1 MPEYSVLVSI
11 QILMFYTCVSF
22 CPQGGEGWFP
32 SMHHRSHDQGVCIQ
46 EDSHPGSM
54 HQGGFA
60 SRSSAYRGS
69 ASGGG
74 SVGHI
79 SQDTWDTMG
88 YGQQAGGMHPTR
100 MFSCTKMSRERLCKS
115 FKSSNPLYLLTFS
128 IHNAR
133 QVQDFVTYYVQFK
146 NFSKH

>member
-1 MPEYSVLVSI
+1 MCHSVHR
-11 QILMFYTCVSF
+11 
-22 CPQGGEGWFP
+22 EGRDGFP
-32 SMHHRSHDQGVCIQ
+32 ACITGHMTRGSASRRIRIQGVCIKGGL
-46 EDSHPGSM
+46 HPGVLPT
-54 HQGGFA
+54 GGLH
-60 SRSSAYRGS
+60 R
-69 ASGGG
+69 GGG
-74 SVGHI
+74 GVGHI

-115 FKSSNPLYLLTFS
+115 FKSSSPLHLLTFS